1 MCASVIKPKTV
12 PVVMR
17 YAFIGAFCGRCR
29 LMNHMKRHLAP
40 TIVAAALAAMA
51 NYAFGL
57 NIGLPQP
64 QIFFPQGYD
73 TDRANQVLSAPK
85 LH

>member
-1 MCASVIKPKTV
+1 
-12 PVVMR
+12 
-17 YAFIGAFCGRCR
+17 
-29 LMNHMKRHLAP
+29 MKRHLAP

-57 NIGLPQP
+57 SIGLPQP